1 MCISTAYKN
10 AALPENIL
18 LKNVRAFRVAGE
30 NIILTNILEQE
41 LTIAGTLMSAPAIV
55 NGIVVIACEE

>member
-18 LKNVRAFRVAGE
+18 LKNVRAFRVAGKS
-30 NIILTNILEQE
+30 IILTNILEQE
-41 LTIAGTLMSAPAIV
+41 LTITGTLENVDLI
-55 NGIVVIACEE
+55 NGVVVIAIEE

>member
-1 MCISTAYKN
+1 MLFNAYKN
-10 AALPENIL
+10 AALQEGIL
-18 LKNVRAFRVAGE
+18 LKNVRAFRIAGR

-41 LTIAGTLMSAPAIV
+41 LAIAGTLMSADLI

>member
-1 MCISTAYKN
+1 MLFNAYNN
-10 AALPENIL
+10 AALQEDIL

-30 NIILTNILEQE
+30 NIIFTNILEQE
-41 LTIAGTLMSAPAIV
+41 LTIAGTLMSADLI

>member
-1 MCISTAYKN
+1 MLFNAYKN
-10 AALPENIL
+10 AALQEGIL

-41 LTIAGTLMSAPAIV
+41 LAIAGTLMSADLI